1 MKSPFLLTNSII
13 QETVNESSWWG
24 KVWCVS
30 FVFDSSGTQTAL
42 FLSCLLNAVWICF
55 VSERGSIIILPRLIV
70 PASTCVWITDVVTDR
85 RQQVRL
91 EKIAA
96 SAGSPQGRLLC
107 PPLVSVHLRRLV
119 CSPPDVCSDAATRR
133 LPRLWQ
139 KRRDEVLVQKVRQ
152 LIKTEG

>member
-13 QETVNESSWWG
+13 QETEWILLMRESLVRQLRPRLFRDTNS
-24 KVWCVS
+24 S
-30 FVFDSSGTQTAL
+30 FFC
-42 FLSCLLNAVWICF
+42 CLLNAVWICF

-152 LIKTEG
+152 LIKTEW

>member
-13 QETVNESSWWG
+13 QETEWILLMRESL
-24 KVWCVS
+24 VRQLRPRL
-30 FVFDSSGTQTAL
+30 FRDTNSS

-119 CSPPDVCSDAATRR
+119 CSPPDVCSDTPSASPVTEE
-133 LPRLWQ
+133 
-139 KRRDEVLVQKVRQ
+139 KRRGVSSESTT
-152 LIKTEG
+152 IN

>member
-1 MKSPFLLTNSII
+1 MRQLRPRLFRDTNS
-13 QETVNESSWWG
+13 
-24 KVWCVS
+24 S
-30 FVFDSSGTQTAL
+30 FFC
-42 FLSCLLNAVWICF
+42 CLLNAVWICF

-119 CSPPDVCSDAATRR
+119 CSPPDVCSDTPSASPVTEE
-133 LPRLWQ
+133 
-139 KRRDEVLVQKVRQ
+139 KRRGVSSESTT
-152 LIKTEG
+152 IN

>member
-1 MKSPFLLTNSII
+1 MNPPD
-13 QETVNESSWWG
+13 EG
-24 KVWCVS
+24 KFGAS
-30 FVFDSSGTQTAL
+30 ASLDSSGTQTAL
-42 FLSCLLNAVWICF
+42 FLCCLLNAVWICF

-119 CSPPDVCSDAATRR
+119 CSPPDVCSDTPSASPVTEE
-133 LPRLWQ
+133 
-139 KRRDEVLVQKVRQ
+139 KRRGVSSESTT
-152 LIKTEG
+152 IN